1 MSNKTV
7 ISVKVDKD
15 VRDRA
20 RKTAKR
26 MGLPLSTIVNYQLK
40 QFAEE
45 QRIEFHTPLI
55 PNAKTRKILD
65 EALRDIRDGRME
77 KFSPMFETP
86 EEMDRY
92 LDKLK

>member
-26 MGLPLSTIVNYQLK
+26 MGLPLSTIINYQLR
-40 QFAEE
+40 QFSNER
-45 QRIEFHTPLI
+45 RIEFREPLI

-65 EALRDIRDGRME
+65 EALRDIREGRE
-77 KFSPMFETP
+77 DKFSPTFTNVED
-86 EEMDRY
+86 MDAW
-92 LDKLK
+92 LDGKR